1 MKSKKKLSLKKMSI
15 AQLGTVKGGNFDW
28 LRTIAPTPT
37 GDTGGG
43 PSEQPVGGGGVCY
56 SDSPTSC
63 VYCV

>member
-1 MKSKKKLSLKKMSI
+1 MKITKKLSLKKMSI
-15 AQLGTVKGGNFDW
+15 TQLDTIKGGN
-28 LRTIAPTPT
+28 LTSPIRT
-37 GDTGGG
+37 GDVL